1 MFVVSAAEMASPFIL
16 GSGAIP
22 HPSWT
27 LRFAVSTS
35 ALDTETSA
43 ATYMRQ
49 TLFLTWTMLVDV
61 VVVDVCAQVDDVRP

>member
-27 LRFAVSTS
+27 LWFAVSTS
-35 ALDTETSA
+35 RLNTGTDVK
-43 ATYMRQ
+43 TYMRQ
-49 TLFLTWTMLVDV
+49 TLFLTWTMLVEV